1 KEIPMDNTS
10 THLWKDWRLHLV
22 VVAIVI
28 ITELI
33 GTHEIA
39 VGAGAILL
47 LPMLYA
53 VILGLAAFFTPLINK
68 NQSKKAETLVFMSV
82 TLLIAKFGVQ
92 AGPALPELIQAGPA
106 LILQEFGNLATI
118 LVALPV
124 ALLLGLK
131 RETIGMTHSIGRE
144 ANLALISEK
153 YGISSPEGRGVVSMY
168 IFGTIFGAI
177 FLGLTSGLFA
187 SLLPI

>member
-1 KEIPMDNTS
+1 MDNTS

-68 NQSKKAETLVFMSV
+68 KQSKKAETLVFMSV
-82 TLLIAKFGVQ
+82 TLLIAK
-92 AGPALPELIQAGPA
+92 PEICTRRDLC
-106 LILQEFGNLATI
+106 
-118 LVALPV
+118 
-124 ALLLGLK
+124 
-131 RETIGMTHSIGRE
+131 
-144 ANLALISEK
+144 
-153 YGISSPEGRGVVSMY
+153 
-168 IFGTIFGAI
+168 GTYWRRQI
-177 FLGLTSGLFA
+177 
-187 SLLPI
+187 